1 MINNYNYFIISE
13 FGSRQRIVSKRSM
26 ILQNLDKS
34 GRCAAMNNGR
44 MITRIINGVYM
55 SWRGRACFNLS
66 FAFWG
71 FLQHQKKDLDR

>member
-1 MINNYNYFIISE
+1 MINNNYFIIYE

>member
-1 MINNYNYFIISE
+1 MINNNYFIISE

-34 GRCAAMNNGR
+34 GRCAAINNGR
-44 MITRIINGVYM
+44 MITRIINGV
-55 SWRGRACFNLS
+55 SWVGEVERALIYISRFG
-66 FAFWG
+66 G

>member
-1 MINNYNYFIISE
+1 MINNNYFIIYE

-26 ILQNLDKS
+26 ILQNLDRS
-34 GRCAAMNNGR
+34 GRCTAMNNGR

-55 SWRGRACFNLS
+55 SWRGGACFNLS

-71 FLQHQKKDLDR
+71 IFTTSEKGFR